1 MAGVDLT
8 MNKLLRNKS
17 FLTLI
22 TLLMLIVV
30 ITLLLIGQKSSGKAM
45 VVSVSTDGHYAISSN
60 EDKTVIL
67 WNLKD
72 HSYRVIHSNAN
83 IYSVYFIPHTHKF
96 IYQDLNDVV
105 HIKNVKGEELKSFHN
120 FPTYGEVMTS
130 DLKHYFAMD
139 DDWNLYKGI
148 GDKQKTLKTGY
159 LSFWGEGKLDNLVL
173 SDNEQYLLTVG
184 AGGSSYG
191 KRALDEPKGHFNLD
205 GPVLWQVKTGQ
216 PIQKFPG
223 LQVKSFATISPDN
236 QYVIGGDESS
246 SAFLWSIDSREPKFR
261 LDSLYRGRRLP
272 KCDNGTYCHWDDSGI
287 IKPPDDFVDKD
298 AYKKPTPH
306 VISLKFIDKHHYLRF
321 TTYVPY
327 AALYK
332 LHKRSP
338 SHYFRLAD
346 HQTNS
351 QYWQSPIPSVND
363 YQRNA
368 SIDTSWRAHILVT
381 GQQKQGGI
389 IEYKYNPNKQTLK
402 KVWAPQPKKWQVW
415 LREWI

>member
-1 MAGVDLT
+1 
-8 MNKLLRNKS
+8 
-17 FLTLI
+17 
-22 TLLMLIVV
+22 MLIVV

-45 VVSVSTDGHYAISSN
+45 VVSVSTDGHYALSSN
-60 EDKTVIL
+60 EDKTVTL
-67 WNLKD
+67 WNLKR
-72 HSYRVIHSNAN
+72 HNYRIVGTNAN
-83 IYSVYFIPHTHKF
+83 IYSTYFIPHSHKF
-96 IYQDLNDVV
+96 IWQDLNDIV
-105 HIKNVKGEELKSFHN
+105 HVQNVEGTQLKHFHN

-130 DLKHYFAMD
+130 DLEHYFASND
-139 DDWNLYKGI
+139 KWGLYYRYGSDLQHKKLIKSHCDVSG
-148 GDKQKTLKTGY
+148 
-159 LSFWGEGKLDNLVL
+159 FWSVGKLLNLSL
-173 SDNEQYLLTVG
+173 SNNQKYLLSVG
-184 AGGSSYG
+184 NGGSYDKIPISVGQCSDQAGEQGYEVG
-191 KRALDEPKGHFNLD
+191 ITNQSLLE

-389 IEYKYNPNKQTLK
+389 IVYKYNPNKQSLK

>member
-1 MAGVDLT
+1 MTLAIKSKKLT
-8 MNKLLRNKS
+8 TAIILILLV
-17 FLTLI
+17 I
-22 TLLMLIVV
+22 V
-30 ITLLLIGQKSSGKAM
+30 ITVALLGQQSSGKAM

-223 LQVKSFATISPDN
+223 LQVKSFATISPN
-236 QYVIGGDESS
+236 SEYVAGADEGGRVI
-246 SAFLWSIDSREPKFR
+246 LWSKQGKKLHEYGDIYGGIMERGHYVDKHKGPKR
-261 LDSLYRGRRLP
+261 
-272 KCDNGTYCHWDDSGI
+272 
-287 IKPPDDFVDKD
+287 PDDFVDQD
-298 AYKKPTPH
+298 GDLAVPGVVT
-306 VISLKFIDKHHYLRF
+306 LKFITKHSFLRF
-321 TTYVPY
+321 TYDIPY
-327 AALYK
+327 TILYRINK
-332 LHKRSP
+332 KWPTKYIKINKTPFP
-338 SHYFRLAD
+338 SID
-346 HQTNS
+346 
-351 QYWQSPIPSVND
+351 D
-363 YQRNA
+363 YERNA

-415 LREWI
+415 WREWI